1 MNSAVTQ
8 VLLEAAG
15 RALVAA
21 LVMWLAMR
29 LLRVANAP
37 VQKTAWTIVL
47 CAAVAMPL
55 IVRWQW
61 HPSWAAVQLPTTSW
75 LKWIPGHAHA
85 SNSAITAPV
94 AATPEPQTAGKPS
107 PAVDTR
113 VVMPDWTYSNPDEL
127 ARAMPDDTALSTKA
141 STPQSI
147 LPQLSRPQSKSLPA
161 QLVSFAWL
169 LYLAVGAALLIRL
182 LFGLASSIRLW
193 IQSRPAETSATLDVP
208 AGVEVRWSAKI
219 ASPVNI
225 GSGILLPA
233 DYAQWEEEK
242 LRVVLA
248 HESAHVRQRDFY
260 LQLLAGLY
268 AAVIWFSPLGWWLK
282 RKLSEL
288 GEAISDHAGLEAA
301 ASPLAYAELLLEF
314 AARPRPTYAG
324 VAMAHST
331 NLHQRIERLL
341 NESSFRRVFAG
352 GRRSA
357 AALLLPA
364 MLIAATALVHV
375 QAAAIPSQTSAP
387 QTAPPQSPVA
397 PAVEPAQTPR
407 TGQSH
412 PDSDQVTDDG
422 SGQAPQVAIPQSA
435 PHPTPAPSAS
445 PSPEAA
451 PVPSASPA
459 PIAHVHVAPHVVVTI
474 PRMPNLA
481 IIDPIQIDVPPKGFA
496 FDDDGHRDAYQII
509 GDPAKK
515 SHFRGR
521 ISPDCLSASQKA
533 TAANSGRSLLVCHD
547 GKPYIIDDPAIIAQ
561 IDAMDKTLQDQAEQM
576 KEASRQLRDAGQQ
589 IRVET
594 RQASETAANIP
605 TPDLSKEMA
614 ALNASVASLAAKQGA
629 TISREQLQEI
639 QREVSA
645 VQRRVI
651 DAEVKAVVNI
661 DMSKFNDEQAKFN
674 EQMSRMGAD
683 MGRIARQN
691 DEKIRSMIEESLK
704 NGKAKPVQ

>member
-8 VLLEAAG
+8 LLLEAAG

-21 LVMWLAMR
+21 LVMWFAMR

-37 VQKTAWTIVL
+37 VQKVAWTIVL

-61 HPSWAAVQLPTTSW
+61 HPSWAAVQLPAASW
-75 LKWIPGHAHA
+75 SKWLQSRAHA
-85 SNSAITAPV
+85 RHSAITAPIV
-94 AATPEPQTAGKPS
+94 ATPQPPQAAGKSS
-107 PAVDTR
+107 PVVDTR
-113 VVMPDWTYSNPDEL
+113 IAMQDWTYSESDEL
-127 ARAMPDDTALSTKA
+127 VRATPYDTAVSSEV
-141 STPQSI
+141 STPQ
-147 LPQLSRPQSKSLPA
+147 PGRAQSKSLSE

-193 IQSRPAETSATLDVP
+193 IQSRPAQTSATLEVP

-268 AAVIWFSPLGWWLK
+268 ASVIWFSPLGWWLK

-341 NESSFRRVFAG
+341 NESSFRQVFAG

-387 QTAPPQSPVA
+387 QTAQPQNPASPDT
-397 PAVEPAQTPR
+397 EPAQTPR

-412 PDSDQVTDDG
+412 PDSDQVIDDG
-422 SGQAPQVAIPQSA
+422 SGQAPQAATPQPVPRPA
-435 PHPTPAPSAS
+435 PAPSAS
-445 PSPEAA
+445 PAPEAA

-459 PIAHVHVAPHVVVTI
+459 PVAHVHVSPHVVVTI
-474 PRMPNLA
+474 PPMPNLA

-521 ISPDCLSASQKA
+521 MSSDCLNASQKA
-533 TAANSGRSLLVCHD
+533 AAANSGRTLLVCHE
-547 GKPYIIDDPAIIAQ
+547 GKPYIIDDPAVIAQ
-561 IDAMDKTLQDQAEQM
+561 IDAMDKAMQDQAEQM
-576 KEASRQLRDAGQQ
+576 KEAGRQLRDAGQQ
-589 IRVET
+589 IRVEA
-594 RQASETAANIP
+594 RKASETAANIP

-614 ALNASVASLAAKQGA
+614 ALNASIASLAAKQGA

-683 MGRIARQN
+683 MGRMAHEG
-691 DEKIRSMIEESLK
+691 DEKIRAIIEESLK
-704 NGKAKPVQ
+704 NGKAKPVN